1 MKLAYIFTS
10 IAAFLTV
17 EAIPFGLYSYSPSIY
32 KIKPRTEP
40 SKAVNGNF
48 LHVTDIHLDSYYLP
62 GSDPATLCHRNGTD
76 STNNVAGIFGTPGSQ
91 CDSPATLIV
100 DSFGFMK
107 KELQNVDFILYT
119 GDTARHD
126 RDPDLLRTIEDVMTA
141 HRVTALFFSQTYNLT
156 KTRFIPT
163 IGNNDVFKKDNVGP
177 DNTIFQQLQV
187 IWSGL
192 NLNLTNDFLTG
203 GYFVQDIIPEKL
215 QAISVNTI
223 FFFEPNLEIE
233 ECKVEGSP
241 GYLHISWIQRVLRDA
256 RKSERSI
263 YIVGHVPPKDNTG
276 NILYKS
282 TCYDMYINLLGSYSD
297 VIVGQFYGHTNSD
310 ALSVIVEDDNS
321 DFSLISATNDKS
333 QLRSTE
339 MVKRKV
345 VGVLFNA
352 PSIIPVYNPAI
363 RVFSYTIKSAN
374 HRTGTILDW
383 IQYYADIS
391 SKANEPIKYVVEYVA
406 SELFGS
412 VYKVGQKEKYY
423 GRLH

>member
-126 RDPDLLRTIEDVMTA
+126 RDPDLLRTIED
-141 HRVTALFFSQTYNLT
+141 
-156 KTRFIPT
+156 IPT

-406 SELFGS
+406 SELFGVS
-412 VYKVGQKEKYY
+412 SFDVSTTSRVFTKLAKKKNIMEDYIRYMFVSSQKQ
-423 GRLH
+423 